1 MNLSL
6 AKSHALAA
14 VVAGLALAAA
24 ALATALGWNE
34 LPRPFIW
41 LDVAVVYILAALP
54 LAASFATAVLFQLPR
69 CQTTFAILLVESV
82 TLVFLPQL
90 YIHAR
95 CTHDVNLAVQLSRD
109 SRYGEARTLLHRVL
123 VLRPKVRWNGSSVAD
138 AARNIDD
145 IVRRLEQR
153 VAPPL
158 PENPTSDE
166 CIERA
171 ELLAILGRTADALAV
186 LDRQALADS
195 PQVDNL
201 RGIIHETRGQ
211 WAIARDSYARG
222 RAALQSQPDSPARL
236 PAIQESTR
244 GIAFCERKL
253 GHLHQADAAWQQ
265 LLALAPTAETHM
277 LLAQFYEDTQQTAK
291 AQFHAEQATQLAP
304 ANSPIPRQ
312 ARQLQNKL
320 LTSHFGCLGI
330 ISDNWLRPPI
340 PLPSGEIGESA
351 TGDSRGEGLTK

>member
-24 ALATALGWNE
+24 ALAAAFGWDE
-34 LPRPFIW
+34 LPPPFIW
-41 LDVAVVYILAALP
+41 LDIAVVYFLAALP
-54 LAASFATAVLFQLPR
+54 LAASLVTAVLFQLPR
-69 CQTTFAILLVESV
+69 RQTTFPILLVESV

-109 SRYGEARTLLHRVL
+109 SRYGEAHILLHRVL
-123 VLRPKVRWNGSSVAD
+123 SLRPNAQWNGISVAD
-138 AARNIDD
+138 AARNIDN

-158 PENPTSDE
+158 PENPTADE
-166 CIERA
+166 CLERA
-171 ELLAILGRTADALAV
+171 ELLAILGRTADALAT
-186 LDRQALADS
+186 LDSAVLADS
-195 PQVDNL
+195 PQADNL
-201 RGIIHETRGQ
+201 RGIIQETLGH
-211 WAIARDSYARG
+211 WSTARDSYARG
-222 RAALQSQPDSPARL
+222 MAGMQSQPDSPARL

-253 GHLHQADAAWQQ
+253 GQLHQAEAAWQQ
-265 LLALAPTAETHM
+265 LLSLAPTAETHM

-330 ISDNWLRPPI
+330 ISDNWLRPPTVLR
-340 PLPSGEIGESA
+340 PGESA
-351 TGDSRGEGLTK
+351 ERSEAGEGLTK